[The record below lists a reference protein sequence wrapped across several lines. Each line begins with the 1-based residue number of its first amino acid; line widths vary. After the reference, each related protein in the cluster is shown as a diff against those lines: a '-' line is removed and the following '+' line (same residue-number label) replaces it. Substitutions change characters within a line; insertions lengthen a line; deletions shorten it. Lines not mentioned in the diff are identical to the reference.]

1 MIHGLHAYSKMMP
14 SAVFCVTLNAYPEVP
29 MDTKIKR
36 IIWCLLGVVII
47 GLGCALFKQSACGN
61 DAFTALNITLSEKT
75 GISLGTMTVIMNCIY
90 LIAPLIW
97 GRKYINIGTILN
109 GVLLGYIVDFFF
121 KLINGMFGDPSSLV
135 IKLVWLIPAVIVI
148 SLGISLYQ
156 TADLGVGPYDYLAL
170 GLRDHLHFP
179 YFACRIFTD
188 SMCAIAAFLMGGL
201 IGIGTLLC
209 ALCLGPFTQ
218 FFDKAVSFKVMPEMA
233 K

>member
-1 MIHGLHAYSKMMP
+1 M
-14 SAVFCVTLNAYPEVP
+14 
-29 MDTKIKR
+29 
-36 IIWCLLGVVII
+36 
-47 GLGCALFKQSACGN
+47 
-61 DAFTALNITLSEKT
+61 
-75 GISLGTMTVIMNCIY
+75 MNCIY
-90 LIAPLIW
+90 LIFPLIW

-121 KLINGMFGDPSSLV
+121 KLINGAFGDPSSLV
-135 IKLVWLIPAVIVI
+135 TRLLWLVPAVIVI

-188 SMCAIAAFLMGGL
+188 SCCAFAAWIMGGL

-218 FFDKAVSFKVMPEMA
+218 FFDKAVSFKVMPEQA

>member
-1 MIHGLHAYSKMMP
+1 MKYSVKRI
-14 SAVFCVTLNAYPEVP
+14 VFCF
-29 MDTKIKR
+29 
-36 IIWCLLGVVII
+36 LGVVII
-47 GLGCALFKQSACGN
+47 GLGCALFKQSQCGN
-61 DAFTALNITLSEKT
+61 DAFTALNIAVSDKT
-75 GISLGTMTVIMNCIY
+75 GISLGTVTVLMNCFY
-90 LIAPLIW
+90 LIFPLIW
-97 GRKYINIGTILN
+97 GRKYINIGTVLN

-121 KLINGMFGDPSSLV
+121 RLINGIFSDPSSLV
-135 IKLVWLIPAVIVI
+135 IRLLWLVPAVIVI

-188 SMCAIAAFLMGGL
+188 SLCALIAWLLGGL

-218 FFDKAVSFKVMPEMA
+218 FFDRTVSQKLMPETE
-233 K
+233 

>member
-1 MIHGLHAYSKMMP
+1 MK
-14 SAVFCVTLNAYPEVP
+14 T
-29 MDTKIKR
+29 KR
-36 IIWCLLGVVII
+36 IIFCFLGVVII
-47 GLGCALFKQSACGN
+47 GLGCALFKQSVCGN
-61 DAFTALNITLSEKT
+61 DAFTALNITISERT
-75 GISLGTMTVIMNCIY
+75 GISLGTVTVLMNCIY
-90 LIAPLIW
+90 LIFPLIW

-121 KLINGMFGDPSSLV
+121 KLIHGAFGDPASLA
-135 IKLVWLIPAVIVI
+135 IRLIWLVPAVIVI

-170 GLRDHLHFP
+170 GLRDHMHFP

-188 SMCAIAAFLMGGL
+188 SMCALAAWLLGGL

-218 FFDKAVSFKVMPEMA
+218 FFDRMVSFKLMPEQA

>member
-1 MIHGLHAYSKMMP
+1 MNIK
-14 SAVFCVTLNAYPEVP
+14 T
-29 MDTKIKR
+29 KR

-61 DAFTALNITLSEKT
+61 DAFTALNITISERT
-75 GISLGTMTVIMNCIY
+75 GISLGTVTVMMNCIY

-121 KLINGMFGDPSSLV
+121 KLINGAFGDPASLP
-135 IKLVWLIPAVIVI
+135 IRLLWLVPAVIVI
-148 SLGISLYQ
+148 SLGISLYP

-170 GLRDHLHFP
+170 GLRDHLGFP
-179 YFACRIFTD
+179 SFACRIFTD
-188 SMCAIAAFLMGGL
+188 SMCAAAAFFMGGL

-218 FFDKAVSFKVMPEMA
+218 FFDKAVSLKVMPEMA
-233 K
+233 LK

>member
-1 MIHGLHAYSKMMP
+1 M
-14 SAVFCVTLNAYPEVP
+14 NAKAKNIFY
-29 MDTKIKR
+29 
-36 IIWCLLGVVII
+36 CFLGVVTI
-47 GLGCALFKQSACGN
+47 GLGCALFKQSHCGN
-61 DAFTALNITLSEKT
+61 DAFTALNITISERT
-75 GISLGTMTVIMNCIY
+75 GISLGTVTVLMNCFY
-90 LIAPLIW
+90 LIFPLIW

-121 KLINGMFGDPSSLV
+121 KLINGICGDPSSFLIQLLWLV
-135 IKLVWLIPAVIVI
+135 PAVIVI

-188 SMCAIAAFLMGGL
+188 SLCALIAFLMGGL

-218 FFDKAVSFKVMPEMA
+218 FFDQAVSQKLMPKTE
-233 K
+233 

>member
-1 MIHGLHAYSKMMP
+1 MADEADP
-14 SAVFCVTLNAYPEVP
+14 YPEETMNIP
-29 MDTKIKR
+29 LPEQKRRNYMKTKR
-36 IIWCLLGVVII
+36 IIFCFLGVVII

-61 DAFTALNITLSEKT
+61 DAFTALNITISERT
-75 GISLGTMTVIMNCIY
+75 GISLGTVTVLMNCIY
-90 LIAPLIW
+90 LIFPLIW

-121 KLINGMFGDPSSLV
+121 KLIHGAFGDPASLA
-135 IKLVWLIPAVIVI
+135 IRLIWLVPAVIVI

-156 TADLGVGPYDYLAL
+156 AADLGVGPYDYLAL
-170 GLRDHLHFP
+170 GLRDHMHFP

-188 SMCAIAAFLMGGL
+188 SMCALAAWLLGGL

-218 FFDKAVSFKVMPEMA
+218 FFDRMVSFKLMPEQA